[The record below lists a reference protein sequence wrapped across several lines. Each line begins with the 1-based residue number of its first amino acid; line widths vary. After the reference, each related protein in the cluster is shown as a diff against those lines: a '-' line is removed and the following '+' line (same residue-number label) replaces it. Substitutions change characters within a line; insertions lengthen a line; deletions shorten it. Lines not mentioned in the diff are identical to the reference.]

1 MMNTLSVSFTTISIL
16 FLFEENRKGKVEEL
30 SIVKEL
36 DVFYHFTRSQFEMSK
51 EEDLRGPFSCR
62 DKTLIFYLKSLF
74 SRLNPLAI
82 SVMSFSVL

>member
-1 MMNTLSVSFTTISIL
+1 MMNILSVSFTTISIL
-16 FLFEENRKGKVEEL
+16 FCFEENREGKVEEL

-62 DKTLIFYLKSLF
+62 DKTLIFFLEIPF
-74 SRLNPLAI
+74 
-82 SVMSFSVL
+82 